1 MSKEK
6 RFAGLSNEELVLVY
20 DRFNDYLK
28 ELNSKLDKNIVHERT
43 ITDRGEAIRVHHLS
57 DIEVVEFKNSE
68 YYKYSTSIVDKLS
81 PIVELIKES
90 EIGIESLIKE

>member
-1 MSKEK
+1 
-6 RFAGLSNEELVLVY
+6 
-20 DRFNDYLK
+20 
-28 ELNSKLDKNIVHERT
+28 
-43 ITDRGEAIRVHHLS
+43 RGEAIRVHHLS